1 MLVALE
7 RVQQNR
13 GAPGIDGMTVDELRA
28 HLQSN
33 WLRIKAALLADTYK
47 PKPFDGSQQAE

>member
-7 RVQQNR
+7 RVQQNG